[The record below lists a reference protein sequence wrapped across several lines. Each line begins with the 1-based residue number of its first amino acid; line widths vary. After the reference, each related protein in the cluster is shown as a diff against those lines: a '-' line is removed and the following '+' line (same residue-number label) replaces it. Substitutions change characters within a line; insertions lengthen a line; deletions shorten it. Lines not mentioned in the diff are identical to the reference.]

1 MPPWRVRCFANA
13 RGDDLFDRD
22 YRAQTPEV
30 RAEFRAVLNGLLFQ
44 EDITGWCR
52 PNGFDR
58 LSGKYRE
65 LGKLRFKVANVQHRP
80 LGFFGPERK
89 MFTLLIWSTERD
101 GKFNPPNVRDTALD
115 RMNQVLRDRERA
127 NECNF

>member
-1 MPPWRVRCFANA
+1 MPEWEVRCFCNA

-22 YRAQTPEV
+22 YSDKSAKAK
-30 RAEFRAVLNGLLFQ
+30 AEFRATLNGLLAQ
-44 EDITGWCR
+44 NEIAGWSR

-65 LGKLRFKVANVQHRP
+65 LGKLRCKAENVQHRP
-80 LGFFGPERK
+80 LGFFGPERRV
-89 MFTLLIWSTERD
+89 FTLLIWATERD
-101 GKFNPPNVRDTALD
+101 GKFSPPGVRDTALR
-115 RMNQVLRDRERA
+115 RMAEVRDNPRRA